1 MVGFKKLPALCGKIK
16 IYMPEEEELDEAGF
30 SPDLDEEIDPNEA
43 LDLGIGHE
51 DEEDPMI

>member
-1 MVGFKKLPALCGKIK
+1 MVGFKKITRLVRKNK

-43 LDLGIGHE
+43 LDLDMGHE